1 VIIINKGTKMLAPII
16 ISIITVLFMLGY
28 LAILIWS
35 VPSMPL
41 IIVGGIVLLAL
52 IGVMIA
58 MLIERIKEIR
68 SGEEDDLSKY

>member
-1 VIIINKGTKMLAPII
+1 MLAPII